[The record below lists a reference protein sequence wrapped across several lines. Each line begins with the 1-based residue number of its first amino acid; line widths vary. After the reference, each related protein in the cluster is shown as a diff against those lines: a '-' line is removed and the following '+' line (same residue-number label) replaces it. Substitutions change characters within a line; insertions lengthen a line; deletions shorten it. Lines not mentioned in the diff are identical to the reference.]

1 MSKQAATLLLGLL
14 AMAEGRSDD
23 RNMLREAD
31 REDVLNQVET
41 QTLDR
46 IAYRLYADDHE

>member
-1 MSKQAATLLLGLL
+1 MIVGLL
-14 AMAEGRSDD
+14 ALAEGRSDD

-31 REDVLNQVET
+31 REDVLHQVET

-46 IAYRLYADDHE
+46 IAHRLYADDHE